1 MGRGIAQLTPAPR
14 VAAPAVVMVGPPPQP
29 SDPMDTIATLTLP
42 DTHGLAVI
50 GLALFALVVLTRPS
64 VPQEST
70 SLMVLM
76 LLVMGFELFPYSGPA
91 GPVQPL
97 SLLAAFGNAA
107 LLTIAALL
115 IVGRALEA
123 TGALQPLIRLML
135 RMWAGPRSLALA
147 LTLLV
152 CTAIS
157 AFLSNTLVVLALLPV
172 LVGAS
177 ARRRFPASRVLM
189 PVGFAALLGGMMTT
203 IGTSTNLLVVNEA
216 EALGLPRFGMFHFVV
231 PAAAGVGVGL
241 LFLWLVAPRLLP
253 ERDAPIRQAAPRI
266 FKAMYFIS
274 DDSWAVG
281 RTLAELRERTGRR
294 MNVSRV
300 QRGDG
305 LQVAKL
311 PAMRLQSG
319 DRLLVADTR
328 EHLKEYE
335 RLLGVRMHGEFAGDE
350 IDEVGEDGA
359 GEQQLAELVVTPE
372 SPLYGK
378 TLSTTHF
385 RQRFRLLPLAIHR
398 STAAGMSEVSGDFE
412 DAVLQAGDV
421 ILVQGPPERL
431 RELRTS
437 GSMLVLDGR
446 VNLPKT
452 ARAPLAL
459 ALTAAVVLS
468 AATGLVPISVSATAG
483 AALMVATGCLGWREV
498 AGALSPA
505 LVLII
510 VMSLALAEASVATG
524 ADAFV
529 AALFL
534 QLFDGLPAALSLSLV
549 LLAVAIAGSLAPNV
563 AVALLA
569 VPVAV
574 AVARGLGAPLE
585 PFVLAV
591 LFGANLSFATAL
603 GSRPNLVVSTAGGYL
618 ARDFLR
624 VGLPLT
630 VLVWLAISVA
640 LVIRYGVP
648 WALPVPLP

>member
-1 MGRGIAQLTPAPR
+1 
-14 VAAPAVVMVGPPPQP
+14 
-29 SDPMDTIATLTLP
+29 MDTIATFALP
-42 DTHGLAVI
+42 GTHAFAVI

-76 LLVMGFELFPYSGPA
+76 LLVLGFEIVPYQGPA
-91 GPVQPL
+91 GPVN
-97 SLLAAFGNAA
+97 SGMFLAMFGNTALITILA
-107 LLTIAALL
+107 LLV
-115 IVGRALEA
+115 VGRALEV

-135 RMWAGPRSLALA
+135 KVWTGPRPLALVVTLVVCA
-147 LTLLV
+147 LT
-152 CTAIS
+152 S

-177 ARRRFPASRVLM
+177 ARRRFPASQVLM

-216 EALGLPRFGMFHFVV
+216 EALGLPPFGLFHFIG
-231 PAAAGVGVGL
+231 PAAVGVVVGL
-241 LFLWLVAPRLLP
+241 LFLWLAAPKMLP

-266 FKAMYFIS
+266 FKAMFFV
-274 DDSWAVG
+274 DEDSWAVD

-311 PAMRLQSG
+311 PSMRLQAG

-335 RLLGVRMHGEFAGDE
+335 RLIGVRMHGEFAGE
-350 IDEVGEDGA
+350 ELETGEENPA
-359 GEQQLAELVVTPE
+359 NQQLAELVVTPD

-385 RQRFRLLPLAIHR
+385 RQRYRLLPLAIHR
-398 STAAGMSEVSGDFE
+398 ATAAGTSEVTGDFE

-421 ILVQGPPERL
+421 ILVQGRPERL
-431 RELRTS
+431 RELRAS

-446 VNLPKT
+446 VDLPKT
-452 ARAPLAL
+452 TRAPLAL
-459 ALTAAVVLS
+459 GLTAAVVL
-468 AATGLVPISVSATAG
+468 AAAFGWLPISVSATAG
-483 AALMVATGCLGWREV
+483 AALLIATGCVGWREV
-498 AGALSPA
+498 ASAVSAP

-510 VMSLALAEASVATG
+510 VMSLALVAASVATG
-524 ADAFV
+524 ADVFV
-529 AALFL
+529 GSLFLALFG
-534 QLFDGLPAALSLSLV
+534 DLPAAAALV
-549 LLAVAIAGSLAPNV
+549 LVVLLVALAGSLAPNV

-591 LFGANLSFATAL
+591 LFGANLSFATVL
-603 GSRPNLVVSTAGGYL
+603 GSRPNLIVSTAGGYL
-618 ARDFLR
+618 ARDFMR
-624 VGLPLT
+624 VGIPLT
-630 VLVWLAISVA
+630 VVVGLAISLA
-640 LVIRYGVP
+640 LVFRYSVS
-648 WALPVPLP
+648 WAAVGG

>member
-1 MGRGIAQLTPAPR
+1 
-14 VAAPAVVMVGPPPQP
+14 
-29 SDPMDTIATLTLP
+29 MDAIDTLLLP

-50 GLALFALVVLTRPS
+50 GLALFALVALTRPS

-70 SLMVLM
+70 SLMVLL
-76 LLVMGFELFPYSGPA
+76 LLVLGFEIFPFTGPTGQVHSGIF
-91 GPVQPL
+91 L
-97 SLLAAFGNAA
+97 EMFGNAA
-107 LLTIAALL
+107 LATIIALL
-115 IVGRALEA
+115 VVGRALEV
-123 TGALQPLIRLML
+123 TGALQPLVRLML
-135 RMWAGPRSLALA
+135 KVWTGPTLLAL
-147 LTLLV
+147 LVTLLV
-152 CTAIS
+152 AAFAS

-177 ARRRFPASRVLM
+177 GRRRFPATRVLM
-189 PVGFAALLGGMMTT
+189 PVGFATLLGGMMTT

-216 EALGLPRFGMFHFVV
+216 EALGLPAFGMFHFVL
-231 PAAAGVGVGL
+231 PASVGVIVGL
-241 LFLWLVAPRLLP
+241 LYLWLVAPRLLP

-266 FKAMYFIS
+266 FKAMYFIGE
-274 DDSWAVG
+274 DGWAVDK
-281 RTLAELRERTGRR
+281 TLAELRERTGRR

-311 PAMRLQSG
+311 PAMRLQAG

-328 EHLKEYE
+328 EHLKEFE
-335 RLLGVRMHGEFAGDE
+335 RLLGVRMHGEFAG
-350 IDEVGEDGA
+350 EDDGLEEEQGA
-359 GEQQLAELVVTPE
+359 VQQLAELVVTPD

-378 TLSTTHF
+378 TLSTTRF

-398 STAAGMSEVSGDFE
+398 ATAAGMSEVTGDFE

-431 RELRTS
+431 QELRAS

-446 VNLPKT
+446 VDLPKT
-452 ARAPLAL
+452 RRAPLAL
-459 ALTAAVVLS
+459 GITVAIVLA
-468 AATGLVPISVSATAG
+468 AATGWMPISVSALAG
-483 AALMVATGCLGWREV
+483 AALLIATGCIGWREV
-498 AGALSPA
+498 AGALSAP

-510 VMSLALAEASVATG
+510 VMSLALTEASIATG
-524 ADAFV
+524 VHVFV
-529 AALFL
+529 AGLFL
-534 QLFDGLPAALSLSLV
+534 ELFGGVPAAGALALV
-549 LLAVAIAGSLAPNV
+549 LLLTAIAGSLAPNV

-574 AVARGLGAPLE
+574 EVARGLGAPLE

-618 ARDFLR
+618 ARDFMR
-624 VGLPLT
+624 VGIPLMM
-630 VLVWLAISVA
+630 LVWLAISLA
-640 LVIRYGVP
+640 LVVRYAVP
-648 WALPVPLP
+648 WALPAG

>member
-1 MGRGIAQLTPAPR
+1 
-14 VAAPAVVMVGPPPQP
+14 
-29 SDPMDTIATLTLP
+29 MDTIATLALP

-50 GLALFALVVLTRPS
+50 GLALFALVALTRPS

-76 LLVMGFELFPYSGPA
+76 LLVLGFELFPYQGTAGGMGSGA
-91 GPVQPL
+91 FL
-97 SLLAAFGNAA
+97 SMFGNSALITVIA
-107 LLTIAALL
+107 LLV
-115 IVGRALEA
+115 VGRALEV

-135 RMWAGPRSLALA
+135 KVWTGPRSLALIV
-147 LTLLV
+147 TLL
-152 CTAIS
+152 AAAFAS

-177 ARRRFPASRVLM
+177 TRRRFPASQVLM
-189 PVGFAALLGGMMTT
+189 PMGFAALLGGMMTT

-216 EALGLPRFGMFHFVV
+216 ERLGLPDFGLFHFIL
-231 PAAAGVGVGL
+231 PAAVGVAVGL

-266 FKAMYFIS
+266 FKAMFFVGE
-274 DDSWAVG
+274 DSWAVG

-319 DRLLVADTR
+319 DRLMVADTR
-328 EHLKEYE
+328 ERLKEFE
-335 RLLGVRMHGEFAGDE
+335 RLLGVRMHSEFAGE
-350 IDEVGEDGA
+350 EDDGTEEEAA
-359 GEQQLAELVVTPE
+359 GQQLAELVVTPD
-372 SPLYGK
+372 STLYGR
-378 TLSTTHF
+378 TLSTTQF
-385 RQRFRLLPLAIHR
+385 RQRYRLVPLAIHR
-398 STAAGMSEVSGDFE
+398 ATAAGTSEVTGDFE

-421 ILVQGPPERL
+421 ILVQGTPERL
-431 RELRTS
+431 RELRAS

-446 VNLPKT
+446 VDLPKT
-452 ARAPLAL
+452 TRAPLAL
-459 ALTAAVVLS
+459 GLTAAIVL
-468 AATGLVPISVSATAG
+468 AAGAGWTPISVSATAG
-483 AALMVATGCLGWREV
+483 AALLIATGCIDWREV
-498 AGALSPA
+498 AGALSAP
-505 LVLII
+505 LLLII
-510 VMSLALAEASVATG
+510 VMSLALVEASVGTG
-524 ADAFV
+524 ADLFV
-529 AALFL
+529 AGLFL
-534 QLFDGLPAALSLSLV
+534 ALFDGLPPAAALALV
-549 LLAVAIAGSLAPNV
+549 LLLVSVAGSLAPNT

-574 AVARGLGAPLE
+574 GIARGLGAPLE

-618 ARDFLR
+618 ARDFMR
-624 VGLPLT
+624 VGVPLT
-630 VLVWLAISVA
+630 VLVWLAISLA
-640 LVIRYGVP
+640 LVVRYAVP
-648 WALPVPLP
+648 WGWPAG

>member
-1 MGRGIAQLTPAPR
+1 
-14 VAAPAVVMVGPPPQP
+14 
-29 SDPMDTIATLTLP
+29 MDTIATLALP

-50 GLALFALVVLTRPS
+50 GLALFALVALTRPS

-76 LLVMGFELFPYSGPA
+76 LLVLGFELFPYQGTAGGMGSGA
-91 GPVQPL
+91 FL
-97 SLLAAFGNAA
+97 SMFGNSALITVIA
-107 LLTIAALL
+107 LLV
-115 IVGRALEA
+115 VGRALEV

-135 RMWAGPRSLALA
+135 KVWTGPRSLALIV
-147 LTLLV
+147 TLL
-152 CTAIS
+152 AAAFAS

-177 ARRRFPASRVLM
+177 TRRRFPASQVLM
-189 PVGFAALLGGMMTT
+189 PMGFAALLGGMMTT

-216 EALGLPRFGMFHFVV
+216 ERLGLPDFGLFHFIL
-231 PAAAGVGVGL
+231 PAAVGVAVGL

-266 FKAMYFIS
+266 FKAMFFVGE
-274 DDSWAVG
+274 DSWAVG

-319 DRLLVADTR
+319 DRLMVADTR
-328 EHLKEYE
+328 ERLKEFE
-335 RLLGVRMHGEFAGDE
+335 RLLGVRMHSEFAGE
-350 IDEVGEDGA
+350 EDDGTEEEAA
-359 GEQQLAELVVTPE
+359 GQQLAELVVTPD
-372 SPLYGK
+372 STLYGR
-378 TLSTTHF
+378 TLSTTQF
-385 RQRFRLLPLAIHR
+385 RQRYRLVPLAIHR
-398 STAAGMSEVSGDFE
+398 ATAAGTSEVTGDFE

-421 ILVQGPPERL
+421 ILVQGTPERL
-431 RELRTS
+431 RELRAS

-446 VNLPKT
+446 VDLPKT
-452 ARAPLAL
+452 TRAPLAL
-459 ALTAAVVLS
+459 GLTAAIVL
-468 AATGLVPISVSATAG
+468 AAGAGWMPISVSATAG
-483 AALMVATGCLGWREV
+483 AALLIATGCIDWREV
-498 AGALSPA
+498 AGALSAP
-505 LVLII
+505 LLLII
-510 VMSLALAEASVATG
+510 VMSLALVEASVGTG
-524 ADAFV
+524 ADLFV
-529 AALFL
+529 AGLFL
-534 QLFDGLPAALSLSLV
+534 ALFDGLPPAAALALV
-549 LLAVAIAGSLAPNV
+549 LLLVSVAGSLAPNT

-574 AVARGLGAPLE
+574 GIARGLGAPLE

-618 ARDFLR
+618 ARDFMR
-624 VGLPLT
+624 VGVPLT
-630 VLVWLAISVA
+630 VLVWLAISLA
-640 LVIRYGVP
+640 LVVRYAVP
-648 WALPVPLP
+648 WGWPAG

>member
-1 MGRGIAQLTPAPR
+1 M
-14 VAAPAVVMVGPPPQP
+14 VKVGPPLP
-29 SDPMDTIATLTLP
+29 SPDPMDTIATLALP

-50 GLALFALVVLTRPS
+50 GLALFALVALSRPS

-76 LLVMGFELFPYSGPA
+76 LLVLGFEVFPYEGPA
-91 GPVQPL
+91 GGLQASAFL
-97 SLLAAFGNAA
+97 SVFGNAA
-107 LLTIAALL
+107 LITIVALL
-115 IVGRALEA
+115 VVGRALEV
-123 TGALQPLIRLML
+123 TGALQPLIRLL
-135 RMWAGPRSLALA
+135 LKVWAGPKSLAMIV
-147 LTLLV
+147 TLLV
-152 CTAIS
+152 CAIVS

-177 ARRRFPASRVLM
+177 SRRRFPATQILM

-216 EALGLPRFGMFHFVV
+216 EALGLPVFGMFHFIV
-231 PAAAGVGVGL
+231 PAAAGVAVGL
-241 LFLWLVAPRLLP
+241 LFLWLVAPRILP

-266 FKAMYFIS
+266 FKAMFFIGEE
-274 DDSWAVG
+274 SWAVD

-311 PAMRLQSG
+311 PAMRLQAG

-328 EHLKEYE
+328 EHLKEFE
-335 RLLGVRMHGEFAGDE
+335 RLIGVRMHSEFAGEDE
-350 IDEVGEDGA
+350 GVDDDTTT
-359 GEQQLAELVVTPE
+359 EQQLAELVVTPD
-372 SPLYGK
+372 SSLYGK

-385 RQRFRLLPLAIHR
+385 RQRYRLLPLAIHR
-398 STAAGMSEVSGDFE
+398 ASAGGMSEVTGDFE

-421 ILVQGPPERL
+421 ILVQGTPERL
-431 RELRTS
+431 RELRAS

-446 VNLPKT
+446 VDLPKT
-452 ARAPLAL
+452 TRAPLAL
-459 ALTAAVVLS
+459 GLMAAVVLA
-468 AATGLVPISVSATAG
+468 AATGWMHISVSATAG
-483 AALMVATGCLGWREV
+483 AALLIATGCIGWREV
-498 AGALSPA
+498 AGALSAP

-510 VMSLALAEASVATG
+510 VMSLALVEASIATG
-524 ADAFV
+524 ADVFV
-529 AALFL
+529 AGLFL
-534 QLFDGLPAALSLSLV
+534 QLFAGLPAVVSLALVMLLV
-549 LLAVAIAGSLAPNV
+549 AVAGSLAPNV

-574 AVARGLGAPLE
+574 AIARGLGAPLE

-591 LFGANLSFATAL
+591 LFGANLSFATAI
-603 GSRPNLVVSTAGGYL
+603 GSRPNLIISTAGGYL
-618 ARDFLR
+618 ARDFMR
-624 VGLPLT
+624 VGIPLT

-640 LVIRYGVP
+640 LVLRYDVA
-648 WALPVPLP
+648 WALPGG

>member
-1 MGRGIAQLTPAPR
+1 
-14 VAAPAVVMVGPPPQP
+14 
-29 SDPMDTIATLTLP
+29 MDTIATIALP
-42 DTHGLAVI
+42 DTHALAVI

-76 LLVMGFELFPYSGPA
+76 LLVLGFELFPYEGPD
-91 GPVQPL
+91 GVVQASAFL
-97 SLLAAFGNAA
+97 SVFGNAA
-107 LLTIAALL
+107 LITIAALL
-115 IVGRALEA
+115 VVGRALEV
-123 TGALQPLIRLML
+123 TGALQPLVRLML
-135 RMWAGPRSLALA
+135 KVWTGPRSLALIV
-147 LTLLV
+147 TLLV
-152 CTAIS
+152 CALVS

-177 ARRRFPASRVLM
+177 SRRRFPATRILM

-203 IGTSTNLLVVNEA
+203 IGTSTNLLLVREA
-216 EALGLPRFGMFHFVV
+216 EALGLPTFGLFHFIV
-231 PAAAGVGVGL
+231 PATAGVTVGL

-266 FKAMYFIS
+266 FKAMFFVPEG
-274 DDSWAVG
+274 SWAVG
-281 RTLAELRERTGRR
+281 KTLADLRERTGRR

-311 PAMRLQSG
+311 PAMRLQAD

-335 RLLGVRMHGEFAGDE
+335 RLLGARMHSEFAGDDDGV
-350 IDEVGEDGA
+350 DEDA
-359 GEQQLAELVVTPE
+359 SAEQQLAELVVTPD

-398 STAAGMSEVSGDFE
+398 ATAAGMSEVTGDFE

-421 ILVQGPPERL
+421 ILVQGAPNRI
-431 RELRTS
+431 RELRAS

-446 VNLPKT
+446 VDLPKT

-459 ALTAAVVLS
+459 GLTAAIVLA
-468 AATGLVPISVSATAG
+468 AATGWLHISVSATAG
-483 AALMVATGCLGWREV
+483 AALLIATGCIGWREV
-498 AGALSPA
+498 AGAFSAP
-505 LVLII
+505 LVFIV
-510 VMSLALAEASVATG
+510 VMSLALVEASVATG
-524 ADAFV
+524 ADAFM

-534 QLFDGLPAALSLSLV
+534 EFFDVLPAAVSLALV
-549 LLAVAIAGSLAPNV
+549 LLTVAIAGSLAPNV

-574 AVARGLGAPLE
+574 SVARGLGAPLE

-603 GSRPNLVVSTAGGYL
+603 GSRPNLIVSTAGGYL
-618 ARDFLR
+618 GRDFLR
-624 VGLPLT
+624 VGIPLT
-630 VLVWLAISVA
+630 VLVWLAISAA
-640 LVIRYGVP
+640 LVLRYDVP
-648 WALPVPLP
+648 WALPGG

>member
-1 MGRGIAQLTPAPR
+1 
-14 VAAPAVVMVGPPPQP
+14 
-29 SDPMDTIATLTLP
+29 MDTIASLALP
-42 DTHGLAVI
+42 DTHTLAVI
-50 GLALFALVVLTRPS
+50 GLALFALVALSRPG

-76 LLVMGFELFPYSGPA
+76 LLVLGFEVFPYAGPA
-91 GPVQPL
+91 GELQTGVF
-97 SLLAAFGNAA
+97 LAAFGNAA
-107 LLTIAALL
+107 LVTIVALL
-115 IVGRALEA
+115 VVGRALEV

-135 RMWAGPRSLALA
+135 AVWTGPKSLALIV
-147 LTLLV
+147 TLLV
-152 CTAIS
+152 CALVS

-177 ARRRFPASRVLM
+177 GRRRFPATRILM

-203 IGTSTNLLVVNEA
+203 IGTSANLLVVNEA
-216 EALGLPRFGMFHFVV
+216 EALGLPTFGMFHFIV
-231 PAAAGVGVGL
+231 PAAAGVAVGL
-241 LFLWLVAPRLLP
+241 LFLWLVAPRMLP
-253 ERDAPIRQAAPRI
+253 ERNAPIRQAAPRI

-274 DDSWAVG
+274 EDSWAVD

-311 PAMRLQSG
+311 PSMRLQAG

-328 EHLKEYE
+328 EHLKEFE
-335 RLLGVRMHGEFAGDE
+335 RLLGVRMHSEFAGEDDGIDDDE
-350 IDEVGEDGA
+350 TA
-359 GEQQLAELVVTPE
+359 EQQLAELVVTPD

-398 STAAGMSEVSGDFE
+398 AAAGGMSEVTGDFE

-421 ILVQGPPERL
+421 ILVQGAPERL
-431 RELRTS
+431 RELRAS

-446 VNLPKT
+446 VDLPKT

-459 ALTAAVVLS
+459 GLTAAIVLA
-468 AATGLVPISVSATAG
+468 AATGWMHISVSATAG
-483 AALMVATGCLGWREV
+483 AALLIATGCIGWREV
-498 AGALSPA
+498 AGALSAP

-510 VMSLALAEASVATG
+510 VMSLALVEASVATG
-524 ADAFV
+524 ADVFVGALFIEVLAGVPAAGALALVMLLVAV
-529 AALFL
+529 AA
-534 QLFDGLPAALSLSLV
+534 
-549 LLAVAIAGSLAPNV
+549 SLAPNV

-574 AVARGLGAPLE
+574 SVARGLGAPLE

-591 LFGANLSFATAL
+591 LFGANLSFATAI
-603 GSRPNLVVSTAGGYL
+603 GSRPNLIVSTAGGYL
-618 ARDFLR
+618 TRDFMR
-624 VGLPLT
+624 VGIPLT
-630 VLVWLAISVA
+630 ALVWLAISAA
-640 LVIRYGVP
+640 LVLRYGVS
-648 WALPVPLP
+648 WDLPGG